1 MFGETREDFVLLKI
15 KQAGV
20 HGSQDTNKIFK
31 FIVSFT
37 ENVMKKILC
46 QSKQDNNK
54 RKTNASSFGSLRLNT
69 TFHFVILFFF
79 LEIVFDRYVLYNT
92 NMNRFAAVY
101 IL

>member
-37 ENVMKKILC
+37 ENVMKKMC

-54 RKTNASSFGSLRLNT
+54 RRTNASSFGSLRLNT

-79 LEIVFDRYVLYNT
+79 
-92 NMNRFAAVY
+92 
-101 IL
+101 

>member
-79 LEIVFDRYVLYNT
+79 FKKLYLT
-92 NMNRFAAVY
+92 DTFY
-101 IL
+101 IIQI

>member
-1 MFGETREDFVLLKI
+1 
-15 KQAGV
+15 
-20 HGSQDTNKIFK
+20 
-31 FIVSFT
+31 
-37 ENVMKKILC
+37 MKKILC

-69 TFHFVILFFF
+69 TFHFVIIFFK
-79 LEIVFDRYVLYNT
+79 EVIVFDRYLIYNT

>member
-1 MFGETREDFVLLKI
+1 MFGEIREDFVLLKI

-20 HGSQDTNKIFK
+20 HGSQDTNKI

-79 LEIVFDRYVLYNT
+79 KSNCI
-92 NMNRFAAVY
+92 
-101 IL
+101 